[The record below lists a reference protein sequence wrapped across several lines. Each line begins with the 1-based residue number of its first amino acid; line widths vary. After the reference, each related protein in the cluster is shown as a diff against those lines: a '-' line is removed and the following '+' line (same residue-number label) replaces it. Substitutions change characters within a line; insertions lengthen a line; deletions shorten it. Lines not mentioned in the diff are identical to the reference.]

1 MPLII
6 YWRMIMADSPNL
18 SVTTLHIEQQC
29 LWCKLY
35 VSSFITQLTHI
46 YGHAWKSPD
55 FNSLAGSLHW
65 HFIIARTLVHH
76 IWRTWIFLLYSTH
89 SAVDKVT
96 NNVGTY
102 QESRWEAVYYG
113 YLRLEALPLDVLPV
127 PFSIDCFHDFQD
139 FYKLFFCRKLSF

>member
-29 LWCKLY
+29 LWWKLY
-35 VSSFITQLTHI
+35 VSSFITQLIHI

-55 FNSLAGSLHW
+55 FNSLAGCLHW

-89 SAVDKVT
+89 SAVDKMT

-113 YLRLEALPLDVLPV
+113 CLWLEALPLDLLPV
-127 PFSIDCFHDFQD
+127 PFLIDCFHNFSD
-139 FYKLFFCRKLSF
+139 FYRLFFCRKLSF